1 MTKKHLC
8 YGVPSPWNSEDFVL
22 LVLTCAWL
30 VLGPLCDHEEW
41 QLVEFFSGT
50 GRLSRLAAKAGIR
63 TASFEILLDHGFKE
77 RRHKNKHVPKRSYM
91 DFCGECGFAL
101 LGPS

>member
-41 QLVEFFSGT
+41 QLVEFFLVQG
-50 GRLSRLAAKAGIR
+50 GCPG
-63 TASFEILLDHGFKE
+63 
-77 RRHKNKHVPKRSYM
+77 
-91 DFCGECGFAL
+91 
-101 LGPS
+101 